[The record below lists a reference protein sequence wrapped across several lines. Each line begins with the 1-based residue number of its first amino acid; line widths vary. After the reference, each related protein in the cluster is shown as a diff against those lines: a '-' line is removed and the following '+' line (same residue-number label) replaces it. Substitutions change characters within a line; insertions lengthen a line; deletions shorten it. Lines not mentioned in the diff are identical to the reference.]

1 MILLLEMIL
10 IKIKEQLLVH
20 KEGKI
25 VINNRIVK
33 STSMA
38 AVASMLVGT
47 AFAAGVV
54 PAYAGEV
61 TNNDITITAAAH
73 GQSAKPDMA
82 NRTFKAYKIAS
93 YTNVSF
99 DGAGNNR
106 HAIGYD
112 LTGVVPE
119 ADMKTAI
126 KAAVGTQW
134 NGVVAA
140 NGDSIKFVGD
150 AANLNAY
157 QFVAKYFYGTGS
169 DVYGNAQ
176 ADKAEMRK
184 FANALMDSHSLG
196 NPATAPVTVTGDT
209 ATVAVPDNGGEGIYL
224 IVETSDH
231 TDGNTVSRAMVTGS
245 PFKDGDKFIDT
256 LVNGNAT
263 YTLGKLTLKAD
274 TVTVDKET
282 YKTGD
287 TENTKDQLVGV
298 GSKRGFQI
306 TTNVPEY
313 MNAYQDWVKSGKA
326 PVFTIGDNPSNNVT
340 PDRGTIEVYKGSVAN
355 ANRLTLNTD
364 YTVTDKA
371 GGDPNDFTVNL
382 TFTKTQGGSATTV
395 LDADKLKALSGQKI
409 IVRYNATVDSLADT
423 TDNTATVDFSNDPY
437 EDKHGTVTDN
447 ERSYEADLN
456 LRKVVWN
463 NANMQL
469 DGAEFQV
476 WKGNTTGDANAVLKF
491 NRTGN
496 NNYVL
501 ANGGTDN
508 KVVFGS
514 TTLKGLAADS
524 DTAVTYHF
532 KETKAPAG
540 YILGE
545 NPVEFNVTL
554 TPTFGGDGELQ
565 KVAYSINSVNHG
577 NFIDLTHFTANGVN
591 APANGN
597 TVIVDANPAIVENTT
612 DIKNFAK
619 TGGEI
624 VAYIAIALG
633 LAVAGSLTAAV
644 ARRNRARKTA

>member
-1 MILLLEMIL
+1 M
-10 IKIKEQLLVH
+10 
-20 KEGKI
+20 
-25 VINNRIVK
+25 INNRIVK

-61 TNNDITITAAAH
+61 ANNDITITAAAH
-73 GQSAKPDMA
+73 GQSTKPDMA
-82 NRTFKAYKIAS
+82 TRTFKAYKIAS
-93 YTNVSF
+93 YTDVQF
-99 DGAGNNR
+99 DGTDTDR

-119 ADMKTAI
+119 VEMKDAI
-126 KAAVGTQW
+126 KAAVGAQW

-140 NGDSIKFVGD
+140 DGNSIKFVGN

-169 DVYGNAQ
+169 DVYGNAH

-184 FANALMDSHSLG
+184 FANALMDSPSFRTG
-196 NPATAPVTVTGDT
+196 NAASTPVTVAGDT
-209 ATVAVPDNGGEGIYL
+209 ATVAVPDNGGGEGIYL

-256 LVNGNAT
+256 LVNGNIT
-263 YTLGKLTLKAD
+263 YTLGKLNLKAD
-274 TVTVDKET
+274 IVTVDKET

-287 TENTKDQLVGV
+287 AENIKDQLVGV
-298 GSKRGFQI
+298 GSERGFQI

-313 MNAYQDWVKSGKA
+313 MNAYQDWMKSGKV
-326 PVFTIGDNPSNNVT
+326 PVFSIGDNPSDNVT
-340 PDRGTIEVYKGSVAN
+340 PHPETIEVYVYKGSIN
-355 ANRLTLNTD
+355 TANRLERNTD
-364 YTVTDKA
+364 YTVSI
-371 GGDPNDFTVNL
+371 GNDPNDFAVNL
-382 TFTKTQGGSATTV
+382 IFTKTDGS

-409 IVRYNATVDSLADT
+409 IVRYNATVDYLADT
-423 TDNTATVDFSNDPY
+423 TDNTATVEFSNDPY
-437 EDKHGTVTDN
+437 EDEHGTVTDN

-456 LRKVVWN
+456 LKKVAWN
-463 NANMQL
+463 NVGKQL
-469 DGAEFQV
+469 EGAEFQV
-476 WKGNTTGDANAVLKF
+476 WKGHVAGDANTVLKF

-496 NNYVL
+496 NYVL
-501 ANGGTDN
+501 ANDGTDN
-508 KVVFGS
+508 KVVFGA

-565 KVAYSINSVNHG
+565 KVTYSINSANHG
-577 NFIDLTHFTANGVN
+577 NFTDLTAFAANGVN

-612 DIKNFAK
+612 NIKDFAK

-644 ARRNRARKTA
+644 ARRNRVRKTV

>member
-1 MILLLEMIL
+1 MIY
-10 IKIKEQLLVH
+10 
-20 KEGKI
+20 
-25 VINNRIVK
+25 NRIVK
-33 STSMA
+33 TASMA

-47 AFAAGVV
+47 AFAAGVM

-61 TNNDITITAAAH
+61 TNNDITITTTAH

-82 NRTFKAYKIAS
+82 NRAFKAYKIAS
-93 YTNVSF
+93 YANVHF
-99 DGAGNNR
+99 DGTGAGR

-126 KAAVGTQW
+126 KAAVGTSW

-140 NGDSIKFVGD
+140 DGDSIKFVGD
-150 AANLNAY
+150 AANMNAY
-157 QFVAKYFYGTGS
+157 QFVAKYFYGAGS
-169 DVYGNAQ
+169 DVYGNER

-184 FANALMDSHSLG
+184 FADALMNSRSLG
-196 NPATAPVTVTGDT
+196 NPVSVNVAGDT

-245 PFKDGDKFIDT
+245 PFKDGDKFVDT
-256 LVNGNAT
+256 LVNGNVT
-263 YTLGKLTLKAD
+263 YILGKLTLKAD
-274 TVTVDKET
+274 KVTVDKET
-282 YKTGD
+282 YKTGNA
-287 TENTKDQLVGV
+287 ENTKDQLVGV

-313 MNAYQDWVKSGKA
+313 MNAYQDWVKSGNA

-340 PDRGTIEVYKGSVAN
+340 PDRGTIEVYKGSVNSAN
-355 ANRLTLNTD
+355 KLTLNTD
-364 YTVTDKA
+364 YTVTDGKA
-371 GGDPNDFTVNL
+371 DDPNDFAVNL
-382 TFTKTQGGSATTV
+382 TFTKIRDGGATTV

-437 EDKHGTVTDN
+437 ENKNGTVTDN
-447 ERSYEADLN
+447 ERSYEADLK
-456 LRKVVWN
+456 LKKVAWN
-463 NANMQL
+463 NTGTQL

-476 WKGNTTGDANAVLKF
+476 WKGNAAGDANTVLKF
-491 NRTGN
+491 NRSGN
-496 NNYVL
+496 DYVL

-508 KVVFGS
+508 KVVFGA
-514 TTLKGLAADS
+514 TILKGLAADS

-565 KVAYSINSVNHG
+565 KVAYSINSTNHG

-591 APANGN
+591 APANGS
-597 TVIVDANPAIVENTT
+597 TVIMDAKPAIIENTT
-612 DIKNFAK
+612 NIKDFAK

-644 ARRNRARKTA
+644 ARRNRARKTI

>member
-1 MILLLEMIL
+1 M
-10 IKIKEQLLVH
+10 
-20 KEGKI
+20 
-25 VINNRIVK
+25 
-33 STSMA
+33 
-38 AVASMLVGT
+38 
-47 AFAAGVV
+47 
-54 PAYAGEV
+54 
-61 TNNDITITAAAH
+61 ITITAAAH

-82 NRTFKAYKIAS
+82 RRTFNAYKIAS
-93 YTNVSF
+93 YTDVQF
-99 DGAGNNR
+99 DGTGADR
-106 HAIGYD
+106 HATGYD

-119 ADMKTAI
+119 ADMKAAI
-126 KAAVGTQW
+126 KAAVGTSW

-140 NGDSIKFVGD
+140 DGNSIKFVGD

-169 DVYGNAQ
+169 DVYGNEQ
-176 ADKAEMRK
+176 ANKAEMRK
-184 FANALMDSHSLG
+184 FADALMPSLIM
-196 NPATAPVTVTGDT
+196 NPVPVTVSGDT

-224 IVETSDH
+224 ILETSDH

-256 LVNGNAT
+256 LVNGNST

-274 TVTVDKET
+274 KVTVDKET

-287 TENTKDQLVGV
+287 TENAKDQLVGV

-313 MNAYQDWVKSGKA
+313 MNDYQDWVKSGKA
-326 PVFTIGDNPSNNVT
+326 PVFSIGDNPSDNVT
-340 PDRGTIEVYKGSVAN
+340 PDRGTIEVYKGSVSTAN
-355 ANRLTLNTD
+355 KLTLNTD
-364 YTVTDKA
+364 YTVTDGKPE
-371 GGDPNDFTVNL
+371 DTNDFAVNL
-382 TFTKTQGGSATTV
+382 TFTKAQGGA

-423 TDNTATVDFSNDPY
+423 TDNTTTVDFSNDPY

-456 LRKVVWN
+456 LKKVAWN
-463 NANMQL
+463 NAGGQL
-469 DGAEFQV
+469 EGAEFQV
-476 WKGNTTGDANAVLKF
+476 WKGNAAGDANTVLKF
-491 NRTGN
+491 NKAG

-508 KVVFGS
+508 KVVFGA

-554 TPTFGGDGELQ
+554 TPTFGSDGELQ
-565 KVAYSINSVNHG
+565 KVTYSINSANHG
-577 NFIDLTHFTANGVN
+577 NFTDLTAFTANGVN
-591 APANGN
+591 APANGS
-597 TVIVDANPAIVENTT
+597 TVIVDANPVIVENTT
-612 DIKNFAK
+612 NIKDFAK

>member
-1 MILLLEMIL
+1 M
-10 IKIKEQLLVH
+10 V
-20 KEGKI
+20 
-25 VINNRIVK
+25 NNRIIK
-33 STSMA
+33 TASMA

-47 AFAAGVV
+47 AFVAGVV

-61 TNNDITITAAAH
+61 ANNDITITAAAH
-73 GQSAKPDMA
+73 GSSAKPDMA

-93 YTNVSF
+93 YANVSF

-112 LTGVVPE
+112 LTGAIPE
-119 ADMKTAI
+119 ADMKTSI

-140 NGDSIKFVGD
+140 DGDSIKFVGD
-150 AANLNAY
+150 AAHLNPY

-169 DVYGNAQ
+169 DVYGNTQ

-184 FANALMDSHSLG
+184 FANALMDSTS
-196 NPATAPVTVTGDT
+196 AIRQTAPVTVAGDT

-245 PFKDGDKFIDT
+245 PFKDGNKFVDT

-263 YTLGKLTLKAD
+263 YTLGKLNLKAD
-274 TVTVDKET
+274 KVTVDKET
-282 YKTGD
+282 YKTSD
-287 TENTKDQLVGV
+287 SENPKDQLVGV

-340 PDRGTIEVYKGSVAN
+340 PDRGTIEVYKGSVAT
-355 ANRLTLNTD
+355 ANKLTLNTD
-364 YTVTDKA
+364 YTVTDGNA
-371 GGDPNDFTVNL
+371 DDPNDFSVNL
-382 TFTKTQGGSATTV
+382 TFTKTDAASLTTV

-409 IVRYNATVDSLADT
+409 IVRYNATVNSLADT
-423 TDNTATVDFSNDPY
+423 TDNTTTVNFSNDPY
-437 EDKHGTVTDN
+437 EDKNGTVTDN

-456 LRKVVWN
+456 LKKVAWN
-463 NANMQL
+463 NTGSQL

-476 WKGNTTGDANAVLKF
+476 WKGRSTGDANTVLKF
-491 NRTGN
+491 NKTG

-501 ANGGTDN
+501 ADGGTDN
-508 KVVFGS
+508 KVVFGA

-524 DTAVTYHF
+524 DAAVTYHF

-565 KVAYSINSVNHG
+565 KVAYSINSANHG

-591 APANGN
+591 APVNGS
-597 TVIVDANPAIVENTT
+597 TAIVDTNPAIVENTT
-612 DIKNFAK
+612 DIKDFAK

>member
-1 MILLLEMIL
+1 M
-10 IKIKEQLLVH
+10 
-20 KEGKI
+20 
-25 VINNRIVK
+25 INNRIVK

-61 TNNDITITAAAH
+61 ANNDITITAAAH
-73 GQSAKPDMA
+73 GQSAKPDMTT
-82 NRTFKAYKIAS
+82 RTFEAYKIAS
-93 YTNVSF
+93 YTDVQF
-99 DGAGNNR
+99 DGTDTDR

-119 ADMKTAI
+119 VEMKYAI
-126 KAAVGTQW
+126 KAAVGASW

-140 NGDSIKFVGD
+140 DGNSIKFVGD

-169 DVYGNAQ
+169 DVYGNTH

-184 FANALMDSHSLG
+184 FADALMKSHSFVT
-196 NPATAPVTVTGDT
+196 AASTTAPVTVAGDT

-231 TDGNTVSRAMVTGS
+231 TDGNIVSRAMVTGS
-245 PFKDGDKFIDT
+245 PFKDGNKFVDT

-274 TVTVDKET
+274 KVTVDKET

-287 TENTKDQLVGV
+287 AENIKDQLVGV

-355 ANRLTLNTD
+355 ANKLTLNTD
-364 YTVTDKA
+364 YTVTDGNA
-371 GGDPNDFTVNL
+371 DDPNDFSVNL
-382 TFTKTQGGSATTV
+382 TFTKTDTASLTTV

-409 IVRYNATVDSLADT
+409 IVRYNATVNSLADT
-423 TDNTATVDFSNDPY
+423 TDNTTTVNFSNDPY
-437 EDKHGTVTDN
+437 EDKNGTVTDN

-476 WKGNTTGDANAVLKF
+476 WKGKAAGDANAVLKF
-491 NRTGN
+491 NKAG

-508 KVVFGS
+508 KVVFGA

-577 NFIDLTHFTANGVN
+577 NFIDLTQFTANGVN

>member
-1 MILLLEMIL
+1 M
-10 IKIKEQLLVH
+10 VY
-20 KEGKI
+20 
-25 VINNRIVK
+25 NNRIIK
-33 STSMA
+33 TASMA

-47 AFAAGVV
+47 AFVAGVA

-61 TNNDITITAAAH
+61 MNNDITITAATH

-93 YTNVSF
+93 YANVSF

-140 NGDSIKFVGD
+140 DGDSIKFVGD
-150 AANLNAY
+150 AAHLNPY

-184 FANALMDSHSLG
+184 FANALMDSKNLD
-196 NPATAPVTVTGDT
+196 NPATAPVTVAGDT

-245 PFKDGDKFIDT
+245 PFKDGNKFVDT
-256 LVNGNAT
+256 LVDGNAT
-263 YTLGKLTLKAD
+263 YTLGKLNLKAD
-274 TVTVDKET
+274 KVTVDKET

-287 TENTKDQLVGV
+287 SENPKDQLVGV

-340 PDRGTIEVYKGSVAN
+340 PDSGTIEVYKGSVAN
-355 ANRLTLNTD
+355 ANKLTLNTD
-364 YTVTDKA
+364 YTITDGKA
-371 GGDPNDFTVNL
+371 DDPNDFSVNL
-382 TFTKTQGGSATTV
+382 TFTKTDTTSLTTV
-395 LDADKLKALSGQKI
+395 LDVDKLKALSGQKI
-409 IVRYNATVDSLADT
+409 IVRYNATVNSLADT
-423 TDNTATVDFSNDPY
+423 TDNTTTVNFSNDPY
-437 EDKHGTVTDN
+437 EDKNGTVTDN

-456 LRKVVWN
+456 LKKVAWN
-463 NANMQL
+463 NTGSQL

-476 WKGNTTGDANAVLKF
+476 WKGRGTGDASTVLKF
-491 NRTGN
+491 NKAGN
-496 NNYVL
+496 DYVL
-501 ANGGTDN
+501 ADGGTDN
-508 KVVFGS
+508 KVVFGA

-565 KVAYSINSVNHG
+565 KVSYSINSANHD

-591 APANGN
+591 APANGS

-612 DIKNFAK
+612 DIKDFAK

>member
-1 MILLLEMIL
+1 M
-10 IKIKEQLLVH
+10 
-20 KEGKI
+20 
-25 VINNRIVK
+25 INNRIVK

-61 TNNDITITAAAH
+61 LNNDITITAAAH
-73 GQSAKPDMA
+73 GQSAKPNMA

-93 YTNVSF
+93 YADVWFETT
-99 DGAGNNR
+99 DANR
-106 HAIGYD
+106 HATGYD

-126 KAAVGTQW
+126 KAAVGTSW
-134 NGVVAA
+134 HGVVAA
-140 NGDSIKFVGD
+140 DGNSIKFVGD
-150 AANLNAY
+150 AANLSAY

-169 DVYGNAQ
+169 DVYGNAH

-184 FANALMDSHSLG
+184 FANALMDSHGLG
-196 NPATAPVTVTGDT
+196 DPATAPVTVAGDT

-245 PFKDGDKFIDT
+245 PFKDGNKFIDT
-256 LVNGNAT
+256 LVNGNVT

-274 TVTVDKET
+274 KVTVDKET

-287 TENTKDQLVGV
+287 AENAKDQLVGV

-313 MNAYQDWVKSGKA
+313 MNAYQDWVTSGKA
-326 PVFTIGDNPSNNVT
+326 PVFTIGDNPSNNMT
-340 PDRGTIEVYKGSVAN
+340 PDRGTIEVYKGSVNAAN
-355 ANRLTLNTD
+355 KLTLNTD
-364 YTVTDKA
+364 YTVTDGSA
-371 GGDPNDFTVNL
+371 DDSNDFAVNL
-382 TFTKTQGGSATTV
+382 TFTKTQGGTATTV

-456 LRKVVWN
+456 LKKVAWN
-463 NANMQL
+463 NAGAQL
-469 DGAEFQV
+469 VGAEFQV
-476 WKGNTTGDANAVLKF
+476 WKGNVAGDANTALKF
-491 NRTGN
+491 NRTG

-508 KVVFGS
+508 KVVFGA

-565 KVAYSINSVNHG
+565 KVAYSINSANHG
-577 NFIDLTHFTANGVN
+577 NFTDLTAFTANGVN

-597 TVIVDANPAIVENTT
+597 TVIVDAKPAIVENTT
-612 DIKNFAK
+612 NIKDFAK

>member
-1 MILLLEMIL
+1 M
-10 IKIKEQLLVH
+10 
-20 KEGKI
+20 
-25 VINNRIVK
+25 INNRIVK

-61 TNNDITITAAAH
+61 ANNDITITAAAH
-73 GQSAKPDMA
+73 GQSAKPDMTT
-82 NRTFKAYKIAS
+82 RTFKAYKIAS
-93 YTNVSF
+93 YTDVQF
-99 DGAGNNR
+99 DGTDTDR

-119 ADMKTAI
+119 AEMKTAI
-126 KAAVGTQW
+126 KAAVGASW

-140 NGDSIKFVGD
+140 DGDSIKFVGD

-169 DVYGNAQ
+169 DVYGNAH

-184 FANALMDSHSLG
+184 FANALMDSPSFRNG
-196 NPATAPVTVTGDT
+196 NAASTPVTVTGDT

-245 PFKDGDKFIDT
+245 PFKDGNKFIDT
-256 LVNGNAT
+256 LVNGNTT

-274 TVTVDKET
+274 KVTVDKET

-287 TENTKDQLVGV
+287 AENIKDQLVGE
-298 GSKRGFQI
+298 GSERGFQI

-313 MNAYQDWVKSGKA
+313 MNDYQDWMKSGKV
-326 PVFTIGDNPSNNVT
+326 PVFSIGDNPSSNLT
-340 PDRGTIEVYKGSVAN
+340 PDLATIEVYKGSINPVN
-355 ANRLTLNTD
+355 ELTLDTD
-364 YTVTDKA
+364 YTVSFGDDHD
-371 GGDPNDFTVNL
+371 DPNNFAVNL
-382 TFTKTQGGSATTV
+382 TFTKTDGS

-409 IVRYNATVDSLADT
+409 IVRYNATVNNLDHT
-423 TDNTATVDFSNDPY
+423 EYEPTDNTATVDFSNDPY

-447 ERSYEADLN
+447 ERLYEADLN
-456 LRKVVWN
+456 LKKVAWN
-463 NANMQL
+463 NAGSKL
-469 DGAEFQV
+469 EGAEFQV
-476 WKGNTTGDANAVLKF
+476 WKGDAAGDANTVLKF
-491 NRTGN
+491 RNAGDR
-496 NNYVL
+496 YIL
-501 ANGGTDN
+501 DKHGTDN
-508 KVVFGS
+508 KVVLEFGA

-554 TPTFGGDGELQ
+554 TPTFGSDGELQ
-565 KVAYSINSVNHG
+565 KVTYSINSANHG
-577 NFIDLTHFTANGVN
+577 NFTDLTAFAANGVN
-591 APANGN
+591 APANDG
-597 TVIVDANPAIVENTT
+597 TAIVDRPAIVENTT
-612 DIKNFAK
+612 NIKDFAK

-624 VAYIAIALG
+624 VAYIALALG

-644 ARRNRARKTA
+644 ARRNRVRKTV

>member
-1 MILLLEMIL
+1 MI
-10 IKIKEQLLVH
+10 
-20 KEGKI
+20 
-25 VINNRIVK
+25 NSRIVK

-47 AFAAGVV
+47 AIAAGVV

-61 TNNDITITAAAH
+61 ANNDITITAAAH
-73 GQSAKPDMA
+73 GQFAKPDMTT
-82 NRTFKAYKIAS
+82 RTFKAYKIAS
-93 YTNVSF
+93 YTDVQF
-99 DGAGNNR
+99 EGGDMDR

-112 LTGVVPE
+112 LLTGVIPE
-119 ADMKTAI
+119 VEMKAAI
-126 KAAVGTQW
+126 KAAVGFQW

-140 NGDSIKFVGD
+140 DGDSIKFVGN
-150 AANLNAY
+150 AANMKAS
-157 QFVAKYFYGTGS
+157 QFVAEYFYGTGS
-169 DVYGNAQ
+169 DVYGNAH

-184 FANALMDSHSLG
+184 FADALMNSPSFRNG
-196 NPATAPVTVTGDT
+196 NAASTPVTVAGDT

-245 PFKDGDKFIDT
+245 PFQDGNKFVNT
-256 LVNGNAT
+256 LVNGNST

-282 YKTGD
+282 YKTGYA
-287 TENTKDQLVGV
+287 NNIKDQLVGV

-313 MNAYQDWVKSGKA
+313 MNAYQDWMKSGEV
-326 PVFTIGDNPSNNVT
+326 PVFSIGDNPSDNVT
-340 PDRGTIEVYKGSVAN
+340 PDSGTIEVYKDSIYSAGK
-355 ANRLTLNTD
+355 LTLNTD
-364 YTVTDKA
+364 YTVTDGKA
-371 GGDPNDFTVNL
+371 DDPNDFAVNL
-382 TFTKTQGGSATTV
+382 TFTKTDGS
-395 LDADKLKALSGQKI
+395 LDADKLKALSGQNI

-437 EDKHGTVTDN
+437 KYKHGTVTDN

-456 LRKVVWN
+456 LKKVAWDD
-463 NANMQL
+463 AGSQL
-469 DGAEFQV
+469 EGAEFQV
-476 WKGNTTGDANAVLKF
+476 WKGDTAGNANTVLKF
-491 NRTGN
+491 NRTGH
-496 NNYVL
+496 NYVL

-508 KVVFGS
+508 KVVFGK
-514 TTLKGLAADS
+514 TILKGLAADS

-565 KVAYSINSVNHG
+565 KVTYSINSANHG
-577 NFIDLTHFTANGVN
+577 NFTDLTAFAANGVN
-591 APANGN
+591 APANGE
-597 TVIVDANPAIVENTT
+597 TVIVDEHPAIVENTT
-612 DIKNFAK
+612 NIKNFAK

-624 VAYIAIALG
+624 VAYIALALG

>member
-1 MILLLEMIL
+1 M
-10 IKIKEQLLVH
+10 
-20 KEGKI
+20 
-25 VINNRIVK
+25 INNRIVK

-38 AVASMLVGT
+38 AIASMLVGT

-61 TNNDITITAAAH
+61 ANNDITITAAAH

-82 NRTFKAYKIAS
+82 HRTFNAYKIAS
-93 YTNVSF
+93 YTDVQF
-99 DGAGNNR
+99 DGTGANR

-119 ADMKTAI
+119 DEMKDAI
-126 KAAVGTQW
+126 KAAVGAQW

-140 NGDSIKFVGD
+140 DGDSIKFVGD

-169 DVYGNAQ
+169 DVYGNAH

-184 FANALMDSHSLG
+184 FANALMNSHSFDT
-196 NPATAPVTVTGDT
+196 ATSITAPVTVAGDT

-245 PFKDGDKFIDT
+245 PFKDGNKFIDT
-256 LVNGNAT
+256 LVNGNTT

-287 TENTKDQLVGV
+287 AENIKDQLVGE
-298 GSKRGFQI
+298 GSERGFQI

-313 MNAYQDWVKSGKA
+313 MNDYQDWVKSGKA
-326 PVFTIGDNPSNNVT
+326 PVFSIGDNPSYNLT
-340 PDRGTIEVYKGSVAN
+340 PDRGTIEVYKGSVNA

-364 YTVTDKA
+364 YTVSFGNDL
-371 GGDPNDFTVNL
+371 DHPNLDDLNNFAVNL
-382 TFTKTQGGSATTV
+382 TFTKTDGS

-409 IVRYNATVDSLADT
+409 IVRYNATVNNLDHTDLNP

-447 ERSYEADLN
+447 ERLYNADLN
-456 LRKVVWN
+456 LEKVAWN
-463 NANMQL
+463 NRSSQL
-469 DGAEFQV
+469 EGAEFQV
-476 WKGNTTGDANAVLKF
+476 WKGDAAGDANTALKF
-491 NRTGN
+491 RNIGIG
-496 NNYVL
+496 YML
-501 ANGGTDN
+501 DKGGADN
-508 KVVFGS
+508 KVVLEFGR

-554 TPTFGGDGELQ
+554 TPTFGSDGELQ
-565 KVAYSINSVNHG
+565 KVTYSINSANHG
-577 NFIDLTHFTANGVN
+577 NFIDLTRFAANGVN
-591 APANGN
+591 APANDG
-597 TVIVDANPAIVENTT
+597 TAIVDDEPAIVENTT
-612 DIKNFAK
+612 NIKDFAK

-624 VAYIAIALG
+624 VAYIALALG

>member
-1 MILLLEMIL
+1 MI
-10 IKIKEQLLVH
+10 
-20 KEGKI
+20 
-25 VINNRIVK
+25 NRRIVK

-47 AFAAGVV
+47 AIAAGVV

-61 TNNDITITAAAH
+61 ANNDITITAAAH
-73 GQSAKPDMA
+73 GKSAKPDMTT
-82 NRTFKAYKIAS
+82 RTFKAYKIAS
-93 YTNVSF
+93 YTDVQF
-99 DGAGNNR
+99 DGTGTDR

-119 ADMKTAI
+119 VEMKDAI
-126 KAAVGTQW
+126 KAAVGAQW

-140 NGDSIKFVGD
+140 DGDSIKFVGD

-169 DVYGNAQ
+169 DVYGNAH

-184 FANALMDSHSLG
+184 FANALMNSHSFDTAT
-196 NPATAPVTVTGDT
+196 PITAPVTVAGDT

-245 PFKDGDKFIDT
+245 PFKDGNKFIDT
-256 LVNGNAT
+256 LVNGNTT

-274 TVTVDKET
+274 KVTVDKET

-287 TENTKDQLVGV
+287 AENIKDQLVGL
-298 GSKRGFQI
+298 GSERGFQI

-313 MNAYQDWVKSGKA
+313 MNDYQDWMKSGKV
-326 PVFTIGDNPSNNVT
+326 PVFSIGDNPSDNLT
-340 PDRGTIEVYKGSVAN
+340 PHRETIRVYKGSINPVN
-355 ANRLTLNTD
+355 ELTLDTD
-364 YTVTDKA
+364 YTVSFGDDLD
-371 GGDPNDFTVNL
+371 DPNNFAVNL
-382 TFTKTQGGSATTV
+382 TFTKTDGS

-409 IVRYNATVDSLADT
+409 IVRYDATVDRLDDNTDT

-437 EDKHGTVTDN
+437 EDKNGTVTDN
-447 ERSYEADLN
+447 ERLYEADLN
-456 LRKVVWN
+456 LKKVAWN
-463 NANMQL
+463 NAGSKL
-469 DGAEFQV
+469 EGAEFQV
-476 WKGNTTGDANAVLKF
+476 WKGDAAGDANTALKF
-491 NRTGN
+491 RDIGS
-496 NNYVL
+496 NYVL
-501 ANGGTDN
+501 DNYGADN
-508 KVVFGS
+508 KVVLRWGE

-554 TPTFGGDGELQ
+554 TPTFGSDGELQ
-565 KVAYSINSVNHG
+565 KVTYSINSANHG
-577 NFIDLTHFTANGVN
+577 NFTDLTEFAANGVN
-591 APANGN
+591 APANGG
-597 TVIVDANPAIVENTT
+597 TVIVDKPAIVENTT
-612 DIKNFAK
+612 NIKDFAK

-624 VAYIAIALG
+624 VAYIALALG

>member
-1 MILLLEMIL
+1 MI
-10 IKIKEQLLVH
+10 
-20 KEGKI
+20 
-25 VINNRIVK
+25 NRRIVK

-47 AFAAGVV
+47 AIAAGVM

-61 TNNDITITAAAH
+61 ANNDITITAAAH
-73 GQSAKPDMA
+73 GQSAKPDMTT
-82 NRTFKAYKIAS
+82 RTFKAYKIAS
-93 YTNVSF
+93 YTDVQF
-99 DGAGNNR
+99 DGTGTDR

-119 ADMKTAI
+119 DEMKAAI
-126 KAAVGTQW
+126 KAAVGAQW

-140 NGDSIKFVGD
+140 DGNSIKFVGD

-169 DVYGNAQ
+169 DVYGNAH

-184 FANALMDSHSLG
+184 FANALMDSHSFDTAT
-196 NPATAPVTVTGDT
+196 PITAPVTVAGDT

-245 PFKDGDKFIDT
+245 PFKDGNKFIDT
-256 LVNGNAT
+256 LVNGNTT

-274 TVTVDKET
+274 KVTVDKET

-287 TENTKDQLVGV
+287 AENIKDQLVGE
-298 GSKRGFQI
+298 GSERGFQI

-313 MNAYQDWVKSGKA
+313 MNDYQDWMKSGKV
-326 PVFTIGDNPSNNVT
+326 PVFSIGDNPSDNLRPRRET
-340 PDRGTIEVYKGSVAN
+340 LKVYKGSINPAN
-355 ANRLTLNTD
+355 ELTLDTD
-364 YTVTDKA
+364 YTVSDGRA
-371 GGDPNDFTVNL
+371 DDDPNDFAVNL
-382 TFTKTQGGSATTV
+382 TFTKTDGS

-409 IVRYNATVDSLADT
+409 IVRYNATVDRLDHEYEP

-437 EDKHGTVTDN
+437 EDKNGTVTDN
-447 ERSYEADLN
+447 ERLYEADLN
-456 LRKVVWN
+456 LKKVAWN
-463 NANMQL
+463 NRSSQL
-469 DGAEFQV
+469 EGAEFQV
-476 WKGNTTGDANAVLKF
+476 WKGDAAGDANTALKF
-491 NRTGN
+491 RDIGG
-496 NNYVL
+496 NYVL
-501 ANGGTDN
+501 DNYGADN
-508 KVVFGS
+508 KVVLRWGGE

-554 TPTFGGDGELQ
+554 TPTFGSDGELQ
-565 KVAYSINSVNHG
+565 KVTYSINSANHG
-577 NFIDLTHFTANGVN
+577 NFTDLTEFAANGVK
-591 APANGN
+591 APANGG
-597 TVIVDANPAIVENTT
+597 TVIVDRPAIVENTT
-612 DIKNFAK
+612 NIKDFAK

-624 VAYIAIALG
+624 VAYIALALG

>member
-1 MILLLEMIL
+1 M
-10 IKIKEQLLVH
+10 V
-20 KEGKI
+20 
-25 VINNRIVK
+25 
-33 STSMA
+33 
-38 AVASMLVGT
+38 
-47 AFAAGVV
+47 
-54 PAYAGEV
+54 
-61 TNNDITITAAAH
+61 
-73 GQSAKPDMA
+73 
-82 NRTFKAYKIAS
+82 
-93 YTNVSF
+93 
-99 DGAGNNR
+99 
-106 HAIGYD
+106 
-112 LTGVVPE
+112 
-119 ADMKTAI
+119 
-126 KAAVGTQW
+126 
-134 NGVVAA
+134 
-140 NGDSIKFVGD
+140 
-150 AANLNAY
+150 
-157 QFVAKYFYGTGS
+157 
-169 DVYGNAQ
+169 
-176 ADKAEMRK
+176 
-184 FANALMDSHSLG
+184 
-196 NPATAPVTVTGDT
+196 
-209 ATVAVPDNGGEGIYL
+209 GEGIYL

-245 PFKDGDKFIDT
+245 PFKDGNKFVDT
-256 LVNGNAT
+256 LVNGNVT

-274 TVTVDKET
+274 KVTVDKET

-287 TENTKDQLVGV
+287 SENPKDQLVGV

-437 EDKHGTVTDN
+437 EDKPGTVTDN

-554 TPTFGGDGELQ
+554 APTFGSDGELQ

-577 NFIDLTHFTANGVN
+577 NFTDLTHFTANGVN

-612 DIKNFAK
+612 DIKDFAK

>member
-1 MILLLEMIL
+1 MI
-10 IKIKEQLLVH
+10 
-20 KEGKI
+20 
-25 VINNRIVK
+25 NRRIVK

-38 AVASMLVGT
+38 AVASMLVST
-47 AFAAGVV
+47 AIAGGVV

-61 TNNDITITAAAH
+61 ANNDITITAAAH
-73 GQSAKPDMA
+73 GQSAKPDMTT
-82 NRTFKAYKIAS
+82 RTFKAYKIAS
-93 YTNVSF
+93 YTDVQF
-99 DGAGNNR
+99 DGTGTDR

-119 ADMKTAI
+119 DEMKAAI
-126 KAAVGTQW
+126 QAAVGTSW

-140 NGDSIKFVGD
+140 DGNSIKFVGD

-169 DVYGNAQ
+169 DVYGNEH

-184 FANALMDSHSLG
+184 FANALMDSPSFDTAT
-196 NPATAPVTVTGDT
+196 PITAPVTVAGDT

-245 PFKDGDKFIDT
+245 PFKDGNKFIDT
-256 LVNGNAT
+256 LANGH
-263 YTLGKLTLKAD
+263 TLGKLTLKAD
-274 TVTVDKET
+274 KVTVDKET

-287 TENTKDQLVGV
+287 YETGAAENIKDQLVGV
-298 GSKRGFQI
+298 RSERGFQI

-313 MNAYQDWVKSGKA
+313 MNDYQDWMKSGKV
-326 PVFTIGDNPSNNVT
+326 PVFSIGDNPSDNLN
-340 PDRGTIEVYKGSVAN
+340 PHRETIRVYKGSINAAN
-355 ANRLTLNTD
+355 ELTLDTD
-364 YTVTDKA
+364 YTVSF
-371 GGDPNDFTVNL
+371 GGDDLGPNGFAVNL
-382 TFTKTQGGSATTV
+382 TFTKADGS

-409 IVRYNATVDSLADT
+409 IVRYDAIVDYLAEGPEPT

-437 EDKHGTVTDN
+437 EDKNGTVTDN
-447 ERSYEADLN
+447 ERLYEADLN
-456 LRKVVWN
+456 LKKVAWN
-463 NANMQL
+463 NADSQL
-469 DGAEFQV
+469 EGAEFQV
-476 WKGNTTGDANAVLKF
+476 WKGDAAGDANTALKF
-491 NRTGN
+491 SKHS

-501 ANGGTDN
+501 LTGNVLDNGGDIDN
-508 KVVFGS
+508 KVVFGA

-554 TPTFGGDGELQ
+554 TPTFGSDGELQ
-565 KVAYSINSVNHG
+565 KVTYSINSANHG
-577 NFIDLTHFTANGVN
+577 NFTDLTRFAANGVN
-591 APANGN
+591 APANGG
-597 TVIVDANPAIVENTT
+597 TVIVDRPAIVENTT
-612 DIKNFAK
+612 NIKDFAK

-624 VAYIAIALG
+624 VAYIALALG

>member
-1 MILLLEMIL
+1 MI
-10 IKIKEQLLVH
+10 
-20 KEGKI
+20 
-25 VINNRIVK
+25 NRRIVK

-61 TNNDITITAAAH
+61 ANNDITITAAAH
-73 GQSAKPDMA
+73 GQSAKPDMTT
-82 NRTFKAYKIAS
+82 RTFKAYKIAS
-93 YTNVSF
+93 YTDVQF
-99 DGAGNNR
+99 DGTGTDR

-119 ADMKTAI
+119 VEMKAAI
-126 KAAVGTQW
+126 KAAVGAQW

-140 NGDSIKFVGD
+140 DGNSIKFVGD

-169 DVYGNAQ
+169 DVYGNAH

-184 FANALMDSHSLG
+184 FANALMDSHSFDT
-196 NPATAPVTVTGDT
+196 ATSITAPVTVAGDT

-245 PFKDGDKFIDT
+245 PFKDGNKFIDT
-256 LVNGNAT
+256 LVNGNTT

-274 TVTVDKET
+274 KVTVDKET

-287 TENTKDQLVGV
+287 AENIKDQLVGLD
-298 GSKRGFQI
+298 SERGFQI

-313 MNAYQDWVKSGKA
+313 MNDYQDWMKSGKV
-326 PVFTIGDNPSNNVT
+326 PVFSIGDNPSDNLT
-340 PDRGTIEVYKGSVAN
+340 PHLETIRVYKGSINDAN
-355 ANRLTLNTD
+355 ELTLDTD
-364 YTVTDKA
+364 YTVSDGRADDT
-371 GGDPNDFTVNL
+371 NDFAVNL
-382 TFTKTQGGSATTV
+382 TFTKADGS

-409 IVRYNATVDSLADT
+409 IVRYNATVNRLDDSTDT

-437 EDKHGTVTDN
+437 EDKNGTVTDN
-447 ERSYEADLN
+447 ERLYEADLN
-456 LRKVVWN
+456 LKKVAWN
-463 NANMQL
+463 NAGSKL
-469 DGAEFQV
+469 EGAEFQV
-476 WKGNTTGDANAVLKF
+476 WKGDAAGDANTALKF
-491 NRTGN
+491 MDIG

-501 ANGGTDN
+501 YNGGDN
-508 KVVFGS
+508 KVVLRWGE

-554 TPTFGGDGELQ
+554 TPTFGSDGELQ
-565 KVAYSINSVNHG
+565 KVTYSINSANHG
-577 NFIDLTHFTANGVN
+577 NFIDLTRFAANGVN
-591 APANGN
+591 APSDGS
-597 TVIVDANPAIVENTT
+597 TVIVDRPAIVENTT
-612 DIKNFAK
+612 NIKDFAK

-624 VAYIAIALG
+624 VAYIALALG

>member
-1 MILLLEMIL
+1 MI
-10 IKIKEQLLVH
+10 
-20 KEGKI
+20 
-25 VINNRIVK
+25 NRRIVK

-38 AVASMLVGT
+38 AVASMLVST
-47 AFAAGVV
+47 AIAAGVV

-61 TNNDITITAAAH
+61 ANNDITITAAAH
-73 GQSAKPDMA
+73 GQSAKPDMTT
-82 NRTFKAYKIAS
+82 RTFKAYKIAS
-93 YTNVSF
+93 YTDVQF
-99 DGAGNNR
+99 DGTGTDR

-119 ADMKTAI
+119 DEMKAAI
-126 KAAVGTQW
+126 QAAVGTSW

-140 NGDSIKFVGD
+140 DGNSIKFVGD

-169 DVYGNAQ
+169 DVYGNAH

-184 FANALMDSHSLG
+184 FANALMDSPSFDTAT
-196 NPATAPVTVTGDT
+196 PITAPVTVAGDT

-245 PFKDGDKFIDT
+245 PFKDGNKFIDT
-256 LVNGNAT
+256 LVNGNTT

-274 TVTVDKET
+274 KVTVDKET

-287 TENTKDQLVGV
+287 AENIKDQLIGE
-298 GSKRGFQI
+298 GSERGFQI

-313 MNAYQDWVKSGKA
+313 MNDYQDWMKSGKV
-326 PVFTIGDNPSNNVT
+326 PVFSIGDNPSDNLY
-340 PDRGTIEVYKGSVAN
+340 PHRETIRVYKGSINPAN
-355 ANRLTLNTD
+355 ELTLDTD
-364 YTVTDKA
+364 YTVSD
-371 GGDPNDFTVNL
+371 GDPDDFNDFAVNL
-382 TFTKTQGGSATTV
+382 TFTKADGS

-409 IVRYNATVDSLADT
+409 IVRYDATVGRLDHTDEYEP

-437 EDKHGTVTDN
+437 EDKNGTVTDN
-447 ERSYEADLN
+447 ERLYEADLN
-456 LRKVVWN
+456 LKKVAWN
-463 NANMQL
+463 NAGSKL
-469 DGAEFQV
+469 EGAEFQV
-476 WKGNTTGDANAVLKF
+476 WKGDAAGDANTALKF
-491 NRTGN
+491 IDIG

-501 ANGGTDN
+501 ADHDADN
-508 KVVFGS
+508 KVVLRWGE

-554 TPTFGGDGELQ
+554 TPTFGSDGELQ
-565 KVAYSINSVNHG
+565 KVTYSINSANHG
-577 NFIDLTHFTANGVN
+577 NFIDLTRFAANGVN
-591 APANGN
+591 APANGG
-597 TVIVDANPAIVENTT
+597 TVIVDRPAIVENTT
-612 DIKNFAK
+612 NIKDFAK

-624 VAYIAIALG
+624 VAYIALALG

>member
-1 MILLLEMIL
+1 M
-10 IKIKEQLLVH
+10 
-20 KEGKI
+20 
-25 VINNRIVK
+25 INNRIVK

-47 AFAAGVV
+47 AIAGGVV

-61 TNNDITITAAAH
+61 ANNDITITAAAH
-73 GQSAKPDMA
+73 GQSAKPDMTT
-82 NRTFKAYKIAS
+82 RTFKAYKIAS
-93 YTNVSF
+93 YTDVQF
-99 DGAGNNR
+99 DGTGTNR

-119 ADMKTAI
+119 DEMKAAI
-126 KAAVGTQW
+126 KAAVGAQW

-140 NGDSIKFVGD
+140 DGNSIKFVGD

-169 DVYGNAQ
+169 DVYGNAH

-184 FANALMDSHSLG
+184 FANALMNSHSFDT
-196 NPATAPVTVTGDT
+196 ATSITAPVTVAGDT

-245 PFKDGDKFIDT
+245 PFKDGNKFIDT
-256 LVNGNAT
+256 LVNGNTT

-287 TENTKDQLVGV
+287 AENIKDQLVGL
-298 GSKRGFQI
+298 GSERGFQI

-313 MNAYQDWVKSGKA
+313 MNDYQDWMKSGKV
-326 PVFTIGDNPSNNVT
+326 PVFSIGDNPSDNLT
-340 PDRGTIEVYKGSVAN
+340 PRLETIEVYKGSINPAN
-355 ANRLTLNTD
+355 ELTLDTD
-364 YTVTDKA
+364 YTVSDGRA
-371 GGDPNDFTVNL
+371 DDPNEFAVNL
-382 TFTKTQGGSATTV
+382 TFTKTDGS

-409 IVRYNATVDSLADT
+409 IVRYDATVGRLDDNTDT

-437 EDKHGTVTDN
+437 EDKHGTVKDN
-447 ERSYEADLN
+447 ERLYEADLN
-456 LRKVVWN
+456 LEKVAWN
-463 NANMQL
+463 NAGSKL
-469 DGAEFQV
+469 EGAEFQV
-476 WKGNTTGDANAVLKF
+476 WKGDAAGDANTALKF
-491 NRTGN
+491 MNIG

-501 ANGGTDN
+501 DDGSTDN
-508 KVVFGS
+508 KVVLRWGA

-554 TPTFGGDGELQ
+554 TPTFGSDGELQ
-565 KVAYSINSVNHG
+565 KVTYSINSANHG
-577 NFIDLTHFTANGVN
+577 NFIDLTAFAANGVN
-591 APANGN
+591 APANGG
-597 TVIVDANPAIVENTT
+597 TVIVDRPAIVENTT
-612 DIKNFAK
+612 NIKDFAK

-624 VAYIAIALG
+624 VAYIALALG

>member
-1 MILLLEMIL
+1 MI
-10 IKIKEQLLVH
+10 
-20 KEGKI
+20 
-25 VINNRIVK
+25 NSRIVK

-47 AFAAGVV
+47 AIAAGVV

-61 TNNDITITAAAH
+61 ANNDITITAAAH
-73 GQSAKPDMA
+73 GQSAKPDMTT
-82 NRTFKAYKIAS
+82 RTFKAYKIAS
-93 YTNVSF
+93 YTDVQF
-99 DGAGNNR
+99 EGGDMDR

-112 LTGVVPE
+112 LLTGVIPE
-119 ADMKTAI
+119 VEMKAAI
-126 KAAVGTQW
+126 KAAVGFQW

-140 NGDSIKFVGD
+140 DGDSIKFVGN
-150 AANLNAY
+150 AANLKAS

-169 DVYGNAQ
+169 DVYGNAH

-184 FANALMDSHSLG
+184 FADALMNSPSFRNG
-196 NPATAPVTVTGDT
+196 NAASTPVTVAGDT

-245 PFKDGDKFIDT
+245 PFQDGNKFVNT
-256 LVNGNAT
+256 LVNGNST

-282 YKTGD
+282 YKTGYA
-287 TENTKDQLVGV
+287 NNIKDQLVGV

-313 MNAYQDWVKSGKA
+313 MNAYQDWMKSGEV
-326 PVFTIGDNPSNNVT
+326 PVFSIGDNPSDNVT
-340 PDRGTIEVYKGSVAN
+340 PDSGTIKVYKGSINSAGE
-355 ANRLTLNTD
+355 LTLNTD
-364 YTVTDKA
+364 YTVTDGKA
-371 GGDPNDFTVNL
+371 DDPNDFAVNL
-382 TFTKTQGGSATTV
+382 TFTKTDGS
-395 LDADKLKALSGQKI
+395 LDADKLKALSGQNI

-437 EDKHGTVTDN
+437 KYKHGTVTDN

-456 LRKVVWN
+456 LKKVAWN
-463 NANMQL
+463 DAGSQL
-469 DGAEFQV
+469 EGAEFQV
-476 WKGNTTGDANAVLKF
+476 WKDDTAGDANTVLKF
-491 NRTGN
+491 NRTGH
-496 NNYVL
+496 NYVL

-508 KVVFGS
+508 KVVFGK
-514 TTLKGLAADS
+514 TILKGLAADS

-565 KVAYSINSVNHG
+565 KVTYSINSANHG
-577 NFIDLTHFTANGVN
+577 NFTDLTAFAANGVN
-591 APANGN
+591 APANGE
-597 TVIVDANPAIVENTT
+597 TVIVDEHPAIVENTT
-612 DIKNFAK
+612 NIKNFAK

-624 VAYIAIALG
+624 VAYIALALG

>member
-1 MILLLEMIL
+1 MI
-10 IKIKEQLLVH
+10 
-20 KEGKI
+20 
-25 VINNRIVK
+25 NRRIVK

-61 TNNDITITAAAH
+61 ANNDITITAAAH
-73 GQSAKPDMA
+73 GQSTKPDMA
-82 NRTFKAYKIAS
+82 TRTFKAYKIAS
-93 YTNVSF
+93 YTDVQF
-99 DGAGNNR
+99 DGTGANR

-119 ADMKTAI
+119 VEMKDAI
-126 KAAVGTQW
+126 KAAVGAQW

-140 NGDSIKFVGD
+140 DGDSIKFVGD

-169 DVYGNAQ
+169 DVYGNAH

-184 FANALMDSHSLG
+184 FANALMNSHSFDTAT
-196 NPATAPVTVTGDT
+196 PITAPVTVAGDT

-245 PFKDGDKFIDT
+245 PFKDGNKFIDT
-256 LVNGNAT
+256 LVNGNTT

-282 YKTGD
+282 YKTGYA
-287 TENTKDQLVGV
+287 ENIKDQLVGL
-298 GSKRGFQI
+298 GSERGFQI

-313 MNAYQDWVKSGKA
+313 MNDYQDWMKSGKV
-326 PVFTIGDNPSNNVT
+326 PVFSIGDNPSSNLY
-340 PDRGTIEVYKGSVAN
+340 PRPETIEVYKGSINAAN
-355 ANRLTLNTD
+355 ELTLDTD
-364 YTVTDKA
+364 YTVSFGDDLD
-371 GGDPNDFTVNL
+371 DPNNFAVNL
-382 TFTKTQGGSATTV
+382 TFTKTDGS

-409 IVRYNATVDSLADT
+409 IVRYNATVGRLDDNTDT

-437 EDKHGTVTDN
+437 EDKHGTVKDN
-447 ERSYEADLN
+447 ERLYEADLN
-456 LRKVVWN
+456 LKKVAWN
-463 NANMQL
+463 NRSSRL
-469 DGAEFQV
+469 EGAEFQV
-476 WKGNTTGDANAVLKF
+476 WKGDAAGDANTALKF
-491 NRTGN
+491 MNIG

-501 ANGGTDN
+501 DNGGGADN
-508 KVVFGS
+508 KVVLQWGE

-554 TPTFGGDGELQ
+554 TPTFGSDGELQ
-565 KVAYSINSVNHG
+565 KVTYSINSANHG
-577 NFIDLTHFTANGVN
+577 NFTDLTKFAANGVN
-591 APANGN
+591 APANGG
-597 TVIVDANPAIVENTT
+597 TVIVDKPAIVENTT
-612 DIKNFAK
+612 NIKDFAK

-624 VAYIAIALG
+624 VAYIALALG

>member
-1 MILLLEMIL
+1 M
-10 IKIKEQLLVH
+10 
-20 KEGKI
+20 
-25 VINNRIVK
+25 INNRSIK
-33 STSMA
+33 TASMA
-38 AVASMLVGT
+38 TVAAMLVGT
-47 AFAAGVV
+47 AFAAGVM

-61 TNNDITITAAAH
+61 TNNDITITAATH

-82 NRTFKAYKIAS
+82 NRAFKAYKIAS
-93 YTNVSF
+93 YANVHF
-99 DGAGNNR
+99 DGTGANR

-126 KAAVGTQW
+126 KAAVGTSW

-140 NGDSIKFVGD
+140 DGDSIKFVGD

-157 QFVAKYFYGTGS
+157 QFVAGYFYGAGS
-169 DVYGNAQ
+169 DVYGNER
-176 ADKAEMRK
+176 ADKVEMRK
-184 FANALMDSHSLG
+184 FADALMNSHNLG
-196 NPATAPVTVTGDT
+196 NPVPVNVAGDT
-209 ATVAVPDNGGEGIYL
+209 ATVAVPDNGGEGMYL

-245 PFKDGDKFIDT
+245 PFKDGDKFVDT
-256 LVNGNAT
+256 LVNGNVT
-263 YTLGKLTLKAD
+263 HTLGKLNLKAD
-274 TVTVDKET
+274 KVTVDKET

-287 TENTKDQLVGV
+287 AENTKDQLVGV

-306 TTNVPEY
+306 ATNVPEY

-326 PVFTIGDNPSNNVT
+326 PVFAIDDNPSSNMT
-340 PDRGTIEVYKGSVAN
+340 PDRNTIEVYKGSVSAAN
-355 ANRLTLNTD
+355 KLTLNTD
-364 YTVTDKA
+364 YTVTDGNA
-371 GGDPNDFTVNL
+371 DDSNDFAVNL
-382 TFTKTQGGSATTV
+382 TFTKNQGGTATTV

-409 IVRYNATVDSLADT
+409 IVRYNATVQSLADT
-423 TDNTATVDFSNDPY
+423 TDNTTTVSFSNDPY
-437 EDKHGTVTDN
+437 EDKNGTVTDN

-456 LRKVVWN
+456 LKKVAWN
-463 NANMQL
+463 NAGTQL
-469 DGAEFQV
+469 EGAEFQV
-476 WKGNTTGDANAVLKF
+476 WKGNAAGDASTVLKF
-491 NRTGN
+491 NKTG

-508 KVVFGS
+508 KVVFGA

-565 KVAYSINSVNHG
+565 KVAYSINSANHG
-577 NFIDLTHFTANGVN
+577 NFIDLTAFTANGVN
-591 APANGN
+591 APTNGN
-597 TVIVDANPAIVENTT
+597 TVIVDAKPAIIENTANIQ
-612 DIKNFAK
+612 DFAK

>member
-1 MILLLEMIL
+1 MI
-10 IKIKEQLLVH
+10 
-20 KEGKI
+20 
-25 VINNRIVK
+25 NRRIVK

-47 AFAAGVV
+47 AIAAGVV

-61 TNNDITITAAAH
+61 ANNDITITAAAH
-73 GQSAKPDMA
+73 GQSTKPDMA
-82 NRTFKAYKIAS
+82 TRTFNAYKIAS
-93 YTNVSF
+93 YTDVQF
-99 DGAGNNR
+99 DGTGANR

-119 ADMKTAI
+119 VEMKDAI
-126 KAAVGTQW
+126 KAAVGTSW

-140 NGDSIKFVGD
+140 DGNSIKFVGD
-150 AANLNAY
+150 ADNLNVY

-169 DVYGNAQ
+169 DVYGNAH

-184 FANALMDSHSLG
+184 FADAMRKSLNL
-196 NPATAPVTVTGDT
+196 NPVPVTVEGDT

-256 LVNGNAT
+256 LVNGNIT

-274 TVTVDKET
+274 KVTVDKET

-287 TENTKDQLVGV
+287 AENIKDQLVGV

-313 MNAYQDWVKSGKA
+313 MNDYQDWVKSGKA

-340 PDRGTIEVYKGSVAN
+340 PNRGTIEVYKGAISAGN
-355 ANRLTLNTD
+355 KLTLNTD
-364 YTVTDKA
+364 YTVTDGSA
-371 GGDPNDFTVNL
+371 DDTNDFAVNL
-382 TFTKTQGGSATTV
+382 TFTKTQGGS

-409 IVRYNATVDSLADT
+409 IVRYDATVDYLADTDNDTAT

-447 ERSYEADLN
+447 ERLYEADLN
-456 LRKVVWN
+456 LKKVAWN
-463 NANMQL
+463 NAGSQL
-469 DGAEFQV
+469 EGAEFQV
-476 WKGNTTGDANAVLKF
+476 WKGHAAGDANTALKF
-491 NRTGN
+491 NRHG

-501 ANGGTDN
+501 LTGNVLDNGGTDSIDN
-508 KVVFGS
+508 KVVFGA

-565 KVAYSINSVNHG
+565 KVTYSINSANHG
-577 NFIDLTHFTANGVN
+577 NFTDLTRFAANGVN
-591 APANGN
+591 APANGE
-597 TVIVDANPAIVENTT
+597 TVIVDRPAIVENTT
-612 DIKNFAK
+612 NIKDFAK

-624 VAYIAIALG
+624 VAYIALALG

>member
-1 MILLLEMIL
+1 M
-10 IKIKEQLLVH
+10 
-20 KEGKI
+20 
-25 VINNRIVK
+25 INNRIVK

-47 AFAAGVV
+47 AIAGGVV

-61 TNNDITITAAAH
+61 ANNDITITAAAH
-73 GQSAKPDMA
+73 GQSAKPDMTT
-82 NRTFKAYKIAS
+82 RTFKAYKIAS
-93 YTNVSF
+93 YTDVQF
-99 DGAGNNR
+99 DGTGTNR

-119 ADMKTAI
+119 DEMKDAI
-126 KAAVGTQW
+126 KAAVGAQW

-140 NGDSIKFVGD
+140 DGNSIKFVGD

-169 DVYGNAQ
+169 DVYGNAH

-184 FANALMDSHSLG
+184 FANALMNSHSFDTAT
-196 NPATAPVTVTGDT
+196 PITAPVTVAGDT

-245 PFKDGDKFIDT
+245 PFKDGNKFIDT
-256 LVNGNAT
+256 LVNGNTT

-274 TVTVDKET
+274 KVTVDKET

-287 TENTKDQLVGV
+287 AENIKDQLVGV
-298 GSKRGFQI
+298 GSERGFQI

-313 MNAYQDWVKSGKA
+313 MNDYQDWMKSGKV
-326 PVFTIGDNPSNNVT
+326 PVFSIGDNPSANLY
-340 PDRGTIEVYKGSVAN
+340 PRPETIEVYKGSIN
-355 ANRLTLNTD
+355 AVNELTLDTD
-364 YTVTDKA
+364 YTVSFGDDD
-371 GGDPNDFTVNL
+371 DPNNFAVNL
-382 TFTKTQGGSATTV
+382 TFTKTDGS

-409 IVRYNATVDSLADT
+409 IVRYNATVDRLDHT
-423 TDNTATVDFSNDPY
+423 DEYEPTDNTATVDFSNDPY
-437 EDKHGTVTDN
+437 EDKNGTVTDN
-447 ERSYEADLN
+447 ERLYEADLN
-456 LRKVVWN
+456 LKKVAWN
-463 NANMQL
+463 NAGSKL
-469 DGAEFQV
+469 EGAEFQV
-476 WKGNTTGDANAVLKF
+476 WKGDAAGDANTALKF
-491 NRTGN
+491 RDIGS
-496 NNYVL
+496 NYVL
-501 ANGGTDN
+501 DNYGADN
-508 KVVFGS
+508 KVVLRWGE

-554 TPTFGGDGELQ
+554 TPTFGSDGELQ
-565 KVAYSINSVNHG
+565 KVTYSINSANHG
-577 NFIDLTHFTANGVN
+577 NFTDLTRFAANGVN
-591 APANGN
+591 APANGG
-597 TVIVDANPAIVENTT
+597 TVIVDRPAIVENTT
-612 DIKNFAK
+612 NIKDFAK

-624 VAYIAIALG
+624 VAYIALALG

>member
-1 MILLLEMIL
+1 MI
-10 IKIKEQLLVH
+10 
-20 KEGKI
+20 
-25 VINNRIVK
+25 NRRIVK

-61 TNNDITITAAAH
+61 ANNDITITAAAH
-73 GQSAKPDMA
+73 GQSTKPDMTT
-82 NRTFKAYKIAS
+82 RTFKAYKIAS
-93 YTNVSF
+93 YTDVQF
-99 DGAGNNR
+99 DGTGTNR

-112 LTGVVPE
+112 LTGGVVPE
-119 ADMKTAI
+119 VEMKAAI
-126 KAAVGTQW
+126 KAAVGAQW

-140 NGDSIKFVGD
+140 DGNSIKFVGNAD
-150 AANLNAY
+150 NLNAY

-169 DVYGNAQ
+169 DVYGNAH

-184 FANALMDSHSLG
+184 FANALMDSPSFRNG
-196 NPATAPVTVTGDT
+196 NAASTPVTVSGDT

-245 PFKDGDKFIDT
+245 PFKDGDKFVDT
-256 LVNGNAT
+256 LVNDNST

-287 TENTKDQLVGV
+287 AENIKDQLVGV

-313 MNAYQDWVKSGKA
+313 MNAYQDWMKSGEV
-326 PVFTIGDNPSNNVT
+326 PVFSIGDNPSDNVT
-340 PDRGTIEVYKGSVAN
+340 PDRGTIEVYKGSINAAN
-355 ANRLTLNTD
+355 KLTLNTD
-364 YTVTDKA
+364 YTVSDGRA
-371 GGDPNDFTVNL
+371 DDPNDFAVNL
-382 TFTKTQGGSATTV
+382 TFTKTDGS

-437 EDKHGTVTDN
+437 EDKRGTVTDN

-456 LRKVVWN
+456 LKKVAWN
-463 NANMQL
+463 NAGARL
-469 DGAEFQV
+469 EGAEFQV
-476 WKGNTTGDANAVLKF
+476 WKGDAAGDANTVLKF
-491 NRTGN
+491 NKTG

-508 KVVFGS
+508 KVVFGA

-554 TPTFGGDGELQ
+554 APTFGGDGELQ
-565 KVAYSINSVNHG
+565 KVTYSINSANHG
-577 NFIDLTHFTANGVN
+577 NFTDLTAFAANGVN
-591 APANGN
+591 APANGK

-612 DIKNFAK
+612 NIKDFAK

>member
-1 MILLLEMIL
+1 M
-10 IKIKEQLLVH
+10 
-20 KEGKI
+20 
-25 VINNRIVK
+25 INNRIVK

-196 NPATAPVTVTGDT
+196 NPATAPVTVAGDT

-245 PFKDGDKFIDT
+245 PFKDGNKFVDT

-313 MNAYQDWVKSGKA
+313 MNAYQDQVKSGKA

-476 WKGNTTGDANAVLKF
+476 WKGNTAGDANTVLKF
-491 NRTGN
+491 NKTG

-508 KVVFGS
+508 KVVFGA

-565 KVAYSINSVNHG
+565 KVTYSINSANHG

-591 APANGN
+591 APASGN

-612 DIKNFAK
+612 NIKDFAK

-624 VAYIAIALG
+624 IAYIAIALG